1 MEKIRKSDQ
10 FWVHAK
16 AFPDTNSLQAL
27 ALLYQPLIG
36 DKAYTLYMTLCALV
50 NRQTLISEKY
60 LHSDL
65 ESIMS
70 VKLEQL
76 EEARL
81 KLEAVGL
88 LGAYLR
94 DDCFLYEL
102 KPPLSA
108 YSFTND
114 GILGQH
120 LRNAL
125 TDSRF
130 DRILDLFKVP
140 LVKTDEYR
148 KITKQFDDVFTAAS
162 GPGVPYHADL
172 IDGAKAEGAKVRKSD
187 FDFRL
192 FRESI
197 PDPFFDPDKFTD
209 LVRDKIKNVTY
220 VYGLDELTMKDIYI
234 KALDSTLNC
243 NLNRLAALS
252 RESYQEQIR
261 RDGLKAAAEEV
272 TKQDAFSLPTEPI
285 PFFESVTPKELLRM
299 MSGGRAAI
307 SDLRIVEDL
316 LESTGLDKGVMNV
329 LLAYVLKNKDMQ
341 LPGYEYLEKVA
352 LGWKRNQIDS
362 VKTAV
367 VYVDHLVAEYGK
379 IKDKPTYTG
388 KKGKPER
395 PDVEISW
402 LDDYVKSL

>member
-1 MEKIRKSDQ
+1 
-10 FWVHAK
+10 
-16 AFPDTNSLQAL
+16 
-27 ALLYQPLIG
+27 
-36 DKAYTLYMTLCALV
+36 
-50 NRQTLISEKY
+50 
-60 LHSDL
+60 
-65 ESIMS
+65 
-70 VKLEQL
+70 
-76 EEARL
+76 
-81 KLEAVGL
+81 
-88 LGAYLR
+88 
-94 DDCFLYEL
+94 
-102 KPPLSA
+102 
-108 YSFTND
+108 
-114 GILGQH
+114 

-130 DRILDLFKVP
+130 DRILDLFKIP

-148 KITKQFDDVFTAAS
+148 KITKQFDDVYVQVS

-209 LVRDKIKNVTY
+209 LVRDKIKNITY
-220 VYGLDELTMKDIYI
+220 VYGLDELTMKDLYV
-234 KALDSTLNC
+234 KSLDSSLNC
-243 NLNRLAALS
+243 NTNRLASLS
-252 RESYQEQIR
+252 REAYQEQIR
-261 RDGLKAAAEEV
+261 RDGLKTTAEA
-272 TKQDAFSLPTEPI
+272 DAQQVESFSLPTEPI
-285 PFFESVTPKELLRM
+285 PFFESVTPKELLRL
-299 MSGGRAAI
+299 MSGGRVAI

-316 LESTGLDKGVMNV
+316 LESSGLDKGVMNV

-352 LGWKRNQIDS
+352 LGWKRNQIDT

-367 VYVDHLVAEYGK
+367 EYVDHLIAEYGK